1 MHKMKSSFK
10 NNPAGGLRSAVSHP
24 AGRGQRP
31 RGGPGGSLRK
41 LLEFDVFEGL
51 IFGSPLCIQ

>member
-1 MHKMKSSFK
+1 MKSSFK
-10 NNPAGGLRSAVSHP
+10 KNPAGGLRGAVSHP

-31 RGGPGGSLRK
+31 RGGLRGSLRK

-51 IFGSPLCIQ
+51 IFGSPLFIQ